1 MENTGM
7 ASARRVLF
15 LSFFMCIGYIGISCA
30 SSLPAYD
37 PANYTPLP
45 PLTGAVCDADMKVT
59 LGEAECDTRLAV
71 FVKRGLAASVK
82 VVPANY
88 GSTKVSGQQIGSGVL
103 ISTSGYVVTANHIL
117 KGSKYALVIV
127 RQVGGIGLFS
137 QYEDRGSVMMEVV
150 RIDAATDLALLRPV
164 EPDTFK
170 VYVELGNASDL
181 PTGARVWHFGRA
193 SLALAGPT
201 YAIDPSEMRTS
212 LKDIEG
218 LTALATKAQQ
228 GDSGAGVVAL
238 DGKLV
243 GILVG
248 GAEGSLPGYKASTFG
263 LFVPIDV
270 VTEALQLDTLPV
282 ISIAPAGVPAEEVQ

>member
-1 MENTGM
+1 MDNTGM

-15 LSFFMCIGYIGISCA
+15 LSFLILTGISCA

-37 PANYTPLP
+37 PANYTQLP
-45 PLTGAVCDADMKVT
+45 PLTGAVCDADMKAA
-59 LGEAECDTRLAV
+59 LGEVECDTRIAV

-82 VVPANY
+82 IVPANY
-88 GSTKVSGQQIGSGVL
+88 GSTKVSGQQFGSGVL
-103 ISTSGYVVTANHIL
+103 ISKDGYVLTANHVL

-127 RQVGGIGLFS
+127 RQVGGIGLTPQF
-137 QYEDRGSVMMEVV
+137 EDRGSVIMDVV
-150 RIDAATDLALLRPV
+150 RIDVANDLALLRPV
-164 EPDTFK
+164 EPNTFEI
-170 VYVELGNASDL
+170 YAEPGNTNDL
-181 PTGARVWHFGRA
+181 PTGAKAWHFGRA

-212 LKDIEG
+212 LKNIEG
-218 LTALATKAQQ
+218 LTALATKVQK

-248 GAEGSLPGYKASTFG
+248 DGEGVLPGYKDSTFG

-270 VTEALQLDTLPV
+270 VIGALQLDTLPV
-282 ISIAPAGVPAEEVQ
+282 AETAPAGVPAEEVE